1 MKPTVYVETTVIG
14 YLTSWPR
21 SDPTVAGHQNTTREW
36 WRTAADRFHLV
47 ASQLVVQECAAG
59 DQHASQD
66 RMEELTN
73 LPLVA
78 TTPEAEH
85 LAESLIAGNAVPESQ
100 PEDALHIALA
110 AAHGIE
116 YLVTWNF
123 RHIAN
128 AAVRLSIERICRSVG
143 YEPPLICTP
152 EELMESE

>member
-1 MKPTVYVETTVIG
+1 MKPTVYIETTVIG

-21 SDPTVAGHQNTTREW
+21 TDVTVAGHQTTTREW
-36 WRTAADRFHLV
+36 WRTAADRFHV
-47 ASQLVVQECAAG
+47 IASQLVVQECAAG
-59 DQHASQD
+59 DQQAAKD
-66 RMEELTN
+66 RMEALTN
-73 LPLVA
+73 VSLVP
-78 TTPEAEH
+78 TTPEAEQ
-85 LAESLIAGNAVPESQ
+85 LAEALIAGHSVPESQ

-110 AAHGIE
+110 AVHGIE

-128 AAVRLSIERICRSVG
+128 AAVRLSIERICRSAG